1 MIVYIYNIGVDLY
14 NGFNGLRHRINWTYF
29 TVLDGLAH
37 PLYSINFIKFIY
49 FSKKKYNIEYVLT
62 ILSFSNHKLKDI
74 LIGQQPYD
82 SLEDFV
88 KGKQQK
94 KEFSFFF

>member
-1 MIVYIYNIGVDLY
+1 MKIKRSKLVIFKL
-14 NGFNGLRHRINWTYF
+14 
-29 TVLDGLAH
+29 
-37 PLYSINFIKFIY
+37 PLSFYQ
-49 FSKKKYNIEYVLT
+49 KKYNIEYVLT

-82 SLEDFV
+82 NLEDFV

-94 KEFSFFF
+94 KELVLLFF

>member
-1 MIVYIYNIGVDLY
+1 MAKINHRVYHHNQTLLSSYN
-14 NGFNGLRHRINWTYF
+14 HQ
-29 TVLDGLAH
+29 
-37 PLYSINFIKFIY
+37 
-49 FSKKKYNIEYVLT
+49 KKYNIKYVLT

-82 SLEDFV
+82 NLEDFV

-94 KEFSFFF
+94 KELVLLFSKAMNKNFQNYNSNN